1 MGSRHFCSATAAS
14 PAAARRGRPAR
25 CPLVRS
31 AVSVEKVALPKAR
44 VPVKGG
50 VKTEVLEIQTGPY
63 ANAGL
68 PRDAQVRVTGRNG
81 VQSDWIALK
90 GPFDPDTT
98 LTALIKLPAELED
111 PVVVELANPEDAN
124 PIGRAVDQFFAVVS
138 SRIPVELQAPFQK
151 LPLARHFTS
160 GEWFVNTL
168 KLGGETF
175 PAYSWIRLNDT
186 HPLFEAKA
194 CLPKDTPEVV
204 RPFRNWQLNRAQ
216 KDYDFEEYNDLSVPS
231 GTTDTSAPGYRP
243 VPKPYPR
250 RQKTVSFTTNLP
262 LLQKPEELPINERF
276 ELSKQWNFNQA
287 QITALLKGLLSDPL
301 HLVGNRPWTS
311 VTAEKESLFQGFGG
325 NKRFDRVKFPS
336 PLVLSLPRPWTDE
349 YEFGRQALAGMH
361 PNQIKA
367 CPSPPADFPLTQE
380 DVAERLRPGRSLEAE
395 FKDKRFSIIDY
406 SALEEFF
413 VKVNEQKEA
422 IMYGAR
428 CLFYRDQ
435 TERILPIAIQLEKN
449 GPIFTHAND
458 ASEGKWKWL
467 LAKAFVT
474 SVDSGVHQLNS
485 HFTNCH
491 ACSEVIVISLHRQ
504 LAEAHPIFRLLVPH
518 YRYTMNINKE
528 ARRLLI
534 NAGHGLGLTA
544 AGIVERTSSTG
555 QYAMRAAA
563 AVYGLTWEFD
573 TQALPRDLEKRGML
587 NKDGTKTDYV
597 EDYPYRDD
605 GMAVWKAIEGYVRDY
620 VALYYG
626 SDPTVAKQNIAD
638 DNELRAFWEDVQKG
652 HADKTTGWPKLETAD
667 NLVQILTTMIWV
679 PSGVHNAVN
688 FSQYDY
694 SGWQPNHPAGMRS
707 RMPEGEVDEKDFM
720 AVMPRPIQSVIVMAI
735 VKSLVGRS
743 PEELYLGE
751 DPEENP
757 HAQEWAVEQAAQVT
771 PGFPPSPSLLALPPS
786 AKAPPYH
793 AGPVLVYSG
802 SWREPCWLAD
812 WVAALHKKFESAMLD
827 VQYELEQRNRRRV
840 DAGGVAY
847 PYLLPRKR
855 YNHKGE
861 AIEGLCNSVS
871 I

>member
-1 MGSRHFCSATAAS
+1 MS
-14 PAAARRGRPAR
+14 
-25 CPLVRS
+25 L
-31 AVSVEKVALPKAR
+31 
-44 VPVKGG
+44 
-50 VKTEVLEIQTGPY
+50 
-63 ANAGL
+63 
-68 PRDAQVRVTGRNG
+68 
-81 VQSDWIALK
+81 QSD
-90 GPFDPDTT
+90 
-98 LTALIKLPAELED
+98 
-111 PVVVELANPEDAN
+111 
-124 PIGRAVDQFFAVVS
+124 
-138 SRIPVELQAPFQK
+138 
-151 LPLARHFTS
+151 
-160 GEWFVNTL
+160 
-168 KLGGETF
+168 
-175 PAYSWIRLNDT
+175 
-186 HPLFEAKA
+186 HP
-194 CLPKDTPEVV
+194 
-204 RPFRNWQLNRAQ
+204 Q
-216 KDYDFEEYNDLSVPS
+216 YNDLSVPS

-243 VPKPYPR
+243 VPVPYPR
-250 RQKTVSFTTNLP
+250 RQKTVSFTANLP
-262 LLQKPEELPINERF
+262 HLQKPEELPINERF
-276 ELSKQWNFNQA
+276 PLSKQWNFNQA
-287 QITALLKGLLSDPL
+287 QITALLKALLSDPL

-336 PLVLSLPRPWTDE
+336 PLVLSLPRPWTDD

-367 CPSPPADFPLTQE
+367 CPSPPDHFPLKQG

-395 FKDKRFSIIDY
+395 FKDKRLSMIDY
-406 SALEEFF
+406 SDLEEFF
-413 VKVNEQKEA
+413 DEKVNEQKEA

-435 TERILPIAIQLEKN
+435 TERILPIAIQLKKKE
-449 GPIFTHAND
+449 PIFTHAND
-458 ASEGKWKWL
+458 TSEGKWKWL

-491 ACSEVIVISLHRQ
+491 ACSEVIVISLRRQ

-573 TQALPRDLEKRGML
+573 TQALPRDLVKRGML
-587 NKDGTKTDYV
+587 NEDGTKTEYV

-626 SDPTVAKQNIAD
+626 SDPAVVKQNIAD
-638 DNELRAFWEDVQKG
+638 DNELQAFWEDVQKG
-652 HADKTTGWPKLETAD
+652 HADKKTEWPKLETAD
-667 NLVQILTTMIWV
+667 YLVQILTTMIWV

-707 RMPEGEVDEKDFM
+707 RMPEGEVEEKDFM

-751 DPEENP
+751 DPKENP
-757 HAQEWAVEQAAQVT
+757 HAQEWAVEQAAQ
-771 PGFPPSPSLLALPPS
+771 
-786 AKAPPYH
+786 
-793 AGPVLVYSG
+793 
-802 SWREPCWLAD
+802 
-812 WVAALHKKFESAMLD
+812 ALHKKFESSMLD